1 MRKPNGATEM
11 TAKRKPRNPVQK
23 SKQEREVHKGQNQW
37 ERAADMHQKA
47 DHMKAFPKSIVKG
60 RE

>member
-1 MRKPNGATEM
+1 M